1 MADQATV
8 MGDLLLRE
16 AEVAPVKARLLQG
29 GLSVT
34 AVHNRL
40 NGMSPHVMYMH

>member
-40 NGMSPHVMYMH
+40 NEMSAQVMYMH